1 MERDLVIFKIHKPSR
16 AYDIINL
23 TTVSMAKQ
31 IAKEK
36 KISFNEAVKI
46 AMDDFPRGKTKVL
59 DVVENGF
66 NCKVE
71 KEAEQQDYDINLFSS
86 YLVLNKKAY
95 TAIGNHLQGCGEFVP
110 LNCEK
115 ELFLFNPLIFEKED
129 EALTE
134 IAYLDGFEDGLKSLA
149 FKSDLN
155 LIFKSRMQGGKSI
168 YCNAAFKT
176 LVKENNLTGIT
187 FNSDLL
193 SIFA

>member
-1 MERDLVIFKIHKPSR
+1 MERDLGIFKIHKPSKT
-16 AYDIINL
+16 YDIINL

-46 AMDDFPRGKTKVL
+46 AMDDFPRGKAKIL

-86 YLVLNKKAY
+86 YLVLNEKAY

-155 LIFKSRMQGGKSI
+155 LIFKSSMQGGKSI

-176 LVKENNLTGIT
+176 LVKESNLTGIT
-187 FNSDLL
+187 FNNDLL
-193 SIFA
+193 SVFA